1 MMDLTAPG
9 VESSVPLPDAP
20 HVREQLAKIPPSSA
34 IPPLLGEEGEKQ
46 EHTNSLT
53 VNGEIAY

>member
-20 HVREQLAKIPPSSA
+20 HVREQLAEIPPPSA
-34 IPPLLGEEGEKQ
+34 MPLLLWEEG
-46 EHTNSLT
+46 
-53 VNGEIAY
+53 GEAGTHQQSDS